1 MFVHVFRNISVN
13 SNKSHV
19 ETKKANQVGYFQLN
33 KLRHLS
39 ATIGALT
46 RGERWGK
53 QGCVTQMTL
62 CNSNNHPDKSVDKVC
77 RLITLA
83 WNYVGF
89 FCSATTTTSV
99 AYNTNEILLL

>member
-19 ETKKANQVGYFQLN
+19 ETKKAANQVGYFQLN

-53 QGCVTQMTL
+53 QGCVTL
-62 CNSNNHPDKSVDKVC
+62 CNNNDHPDKSVNKVC
-77 RLITLA
+77 RLISLA
-83 WNYVGF
+83 WNYVD
-89 FCSATTTTSV
+89 TTSTSV